1 LQRVRI
7 IAGLIAALAT
17 TALFAASASAAAPE
31 YGRCLA
37 HTGGKWK
44 TSGCTTAAKPGEE
57 KFEWY
62 PYEGKAANGE
72 EKPVVKKSFS
82 SKSTE
87 GTLIQLEG
95 TGEANGGVRTKVV
108 CKEQTSEGEVTGRKT
123 NVASNIAF
131 TGCESSGAQCTT
143 FGAAEGEV
151 RWNDL
156 EGQLAVQ
163 KFGYNKET
171 KVVEPAK
178 NKIANE
184 YRPNGTE
191 EYFTN
196 SIECAG
202 LRVQVKGHVLVPV
215 PANKMV
221 KATTVK
227 FNAPRGNQK
236 PEHVALSINTET
248 GQEAFGPELSLEAI
262 FETFHLTGFEESGQ
276 TLTTVQTNEEALEI
290 NTVI

>member
-1 LQRVRI
+1 MRI
-7 IAGLIAALAT
+7 IAGLIAVLASA
-17 TALFAASASAAAPE
+17 ALFAASASAEPPE

-57 KFEWY
+57 RFEWY
-62 PYEGKAANGE
+62 PAEGKADNGE
-72 EKPVVKKSFS
+72 EKPVAKKGSK

-95 TGEANGGVRTKVV
+95 TGEENGGIKYKIV
-108 CKEQTSEGEVTGRKT
+108 CKEQTSEGEVTGPKT
-123 NVASNIAF
+123 NVATKLAF
-131 TGCESSGAQCTT
+131 TGCESSAAKCTT
-143 FGAAEGEV
+143 FGAAEGEI

-156 EGQLAVQ
+156 EGQLVVQ

-171 KVVEPAK
+171 KVAEPAK
-178 NKIANE
+178 NKVANE
-184 YRPNGTE
+184 YTPKAIEGT
-191 EYFTN
+191 EYFTS
-196 SIECAG
+196 SIECTS

-215 PANKMV
+215 PANKML
-221 KATTVK
+221 KAATVK
-227 FNAPRGNQK
+227 FTAQRGNQK

-248 GQEAFGPELSLEAI
+248 GQETFGPELSLEAHWGD
-262 FETFHLTGFEESGQ
+262 FHVSGFEEAGQ